1 MFAAILLAFMTNIT
15 GVVTLAREGLPFYF
29 ISDNTG
35 LCWRISETAD
45 CRAMIGD
52 TIEAFGRK
60 ESSMKSRLEA
70 KSIALVG
77 KSRIPREALPLKKVT
92 IGEIFQ
98 AIMPFG
104 NTKWYAVRLSTE
116 GLLRDINRRQN
127 STQLLIGEGDLNLQ
141 VEIPVPLE
149 QALPKNLVVGAMLR
163 ITGNLAW
170 TSIENF
176 EEGSFG
182 RIENVEIIP
191 ASMDDVEVM
200 KDAPFWT
207 ARRLSTLGI
216 SLAVLLL
223 ASFAWAITLR
233 RMVSHRT
240 RQLAESIRLRETAKI
255 EADAARR
262 ERLRLAADLHDG
274 FQQYLAAAYF
284 RMKAAKNFLMKD
296 AAKSLEQLEKAQ
308 QALKHTQN
316 GLRSTLWAMNEESE
330 GPESL
335 IGLFNFAARR
345 MDHWEGKVEICSVG
359 EEVSIARNYCGSL
372 LLVLQEA
379 VGNAIRHG
387 KAEHVKIE
395 VDFRTEKMV
404 TICVHDDGCGFDF
417 HSVANSEGHYG
428 LSSMQRR
435 ITELGG
441 KLEVK
446 SERGR
451 GTDIVFTI
459 PVGSKSSCQA

>member
-1 MFAAILLAFMTNIT
+1 MAIAAILLALVTNIT
-15 GVVTLAREGLPFYF
+15 GVVTLARESLPFYF

-35 LCWRISETAD
+35 LGWRVSKTAE
-45 CRAMIGD
+45 CNARIGD
-52 TIEAFGRK
+52 TIEASGIK

-70 KSIALVG
+70 TRIALAG
-77 KSRIPREALPLKKVT
+77 KDRVSREALPLKKAS
-92 IGEIFQ
+92 IDEIFKSV
-98 AIMPFG
+98 MPFG

-116 GLLRDINRRQN
+116 GLVRDINRRQN
-127 STQLLIGEGDLNLQ
+127 STQLLIGEGDRNLQ
-141 VEIPVPLE
+141 VEIPVSLE
-149 QALPKNLVVGAMLR
+149 EALPKNLVAGAMLR

-176 EEGSFG
+176 EEGTFG

-191 ASMDDVEVM
+191 ASMDDVEVI
-200 KDAPFWT
+200 KVAPFWT
-207 ARRLSTLGI
+207 AQRLSTLGI
-216 SLAVLLL
+216 SLAILLL
-223 ASFAWAITLR
+223 ASFAWAISLR
-233 RMVSHRT
+233 RMVMHRT

-284 RMKAAKNFLMKD
+284 RMKAAKNLLMKD

-308 QALKHTQN
+308 DALKHTQN

-345 MDHWEGKVEICSVG
+345 MDHWEGKVEIRGIG

-387 KAEHVKIE
+387 KAGHVKIE
-395 VDFRTEKMV
+395 VDFRTAKSV
-404 TICVHDDGCGFDF
+404 TISVRDDGCGFDIQ
-417 HSVANSEGHYG
+417 SVNSSEGHYG
-428 LSSMQRR
+428 LSGMQRR
-435 ITELGG
+435 IAELGG
-441 KLEVK
+441 KLDIK
-446 SERGR
+446 SVIGR
-451 GTDIVFTI
+451 GTELIFTI
-459 PVGSKSSCQA
+459 PVG